1 VIPRAKD
8 LSDTSYSYA
17 AKVDM
22 LKNGALTG
30 KTVLDLSRML
40 PGPYCSMILADHGAR
55 VIAVEDE
62 RFTRD
67 PFFVSALYRN
77 KEHMTLNLK
86 NQVGR
91 EIFSRLVRQADVLIE
106 GFRPGV
112 TARLGVDYPSMQEIN
127 PRLVYC
133 SLTGYGQ
140 SGPQRDRAGH
150 DVNYLAAAGVL
161 DLIGVKEGPPVI
173 PGIQIADL
181 AGGMNAV
188 IGILLALLAREQSG
202 CGQFVDISMSEAALG
217 LLPFVLNQY
226 NQGGS
231 RPVRGDFILSHRY
244 ACYNTYQTADG
255 RALSVGALEPKFWA
269 GLCTHLGV
277 EEYIDH
283 QFDDSRRQEIINALG
298 HIFSQKTL
306 AQWEEELMSLDVCCE
321 RVRNLEEAMA
331 DQQFRDRGMALD
343 FPDQDGR
350 EVPSL
355 GVVAGLDGTPGSL
368 RTRPAKFGEHTGRI
382 LQELGYAP
390 ENIQDLAERGVI

>member
-1 VIPRAKD
+1 
-8 LSDTSYSYA
+8 
-17 AKVDM
+17 M
-22 LKNGALTG
+22 LENGALTG

-55 VIAVEDE
+55 IIAVEDK
-62 RFTRD
+62 RFARD

-86 NQVGR
+86 SQAGR
-91 EIFSRLVRQADVLIE
+91 EVFSRLVRQADVLIE

-112 TARLGVDYPSMQEIN
+112 TARLGVDYASMREIN

-133 SLTGYGQ
+133 SITGYGQ
-140 SGPQRDRAGH
+140 GGPQRDRAGH

-161 DLIGVKEGPPVI
+161 DLIGTKEGPPVI

-188 IGILLALLAREQSG
+188 IGILLALLSREQSG
-202 CGQFVDISMSEAALG
+202 SGQFVDISMSEAAMG

-226 NQGGS
+226 NQSGS

-269 GLCTHLGV
+269 GLCTHLGL
-277 EEYIDH
+277 EKYIEH
-283 QFDDSRRQEIINALG
+283 QFDDSRRQEIVNAFER
-298 HIFSQKTL
+298 IFSQKTL
-306 AQWEEELMSLDVCCE
+306 AQWEEELMPLDVCCE

-331 DQQFRDRGMALD
+331 HPQFRDRGMVLD

-350 EVPSL
+350 MIPSL
-355 GVVAGLDGTPGSL
+355 GVPVGLDETPGSL
-368 RTRPAKFGEHTGRI
+368 RTRPAKFGEHTQQI
-382 LQELGYAP
+382 LLELDYTL
-390 ENIQDLAERGVI
+390 EEIQVMVEQDVI

>member
-1 VIPRAKD
+1 
-8 LSDTSYSYA
+8 
-17 AKVDM
+17 M

-55 VIAVEDE
+55 VIAVEDK
-62 RFTRD
+62 RFARD

-86 NQVGR
+86 SQAGR

-112 TARLGVDYPSMQEIN
+112 SARLGVDYASMQEIN

-133 SLTGYGQ
+133 SITGYGQ
-140 SGPQRDRAGH
+140 SGPQKDRAGH

-161 DLIGVKEGPPVI
+161 DLIGTREGSPVI

-188 IGILLALLAREQSG
+188 MGILLALLAREQSG
-202 CGQFVDISMSEAALG
+202 SGQFVDISMSEAALG

-226 NQGGS
+226 NQSGS
-231 RPVRGDFILSHRY
+231 LPKRGDFVLSHRY
-244 ACYNTYQTADG
+244 ACYTTYQTADG

-283 QFDDSRRQEIINALG
+283 QFDDSRREEIVHALER
-298 HIFSQKTL
+298 IFAQKTL
-306 AQWEEELMSLDVCCE
+306 AQWEEELMSLDICCE
-321 RVRNLEEAMA
+321 GVRNLEEAISHS
-331 DQQFRDRGMALD
+331 QFRERGMALD
-343 FPDQDGR
+343 FPDQEGR

-355 GVVAGLDGTPGSL
+355 GVAVGLNETPGSL
-368 RTRPAKFGEHTGRI
+368 RTRPAKFGEHTRQI
-382 LQELGYAP
+382 LLELKYTR
-390 ENIQDLAERGVI
+390 EEIQAMTEQGVI

>member
-1 VIPRAKD
+1 
-8 LSDTSYSYA
+8 
-17 AKVDM
+17 M
-22 LKNGALTG
+22 LKDGALTG
-30 KTVLDLSRML
+30 KTVVDLSRML

-55 VIAVEDE
+55 VIAVEDK
-62 RFTRD
+62 RFAGD

-86 NQVGR
+86 SQVGR

-112 TARLGVDYPSMQEIN
+112 TARLGVDYASMQEIN

-133 SLTGYGQ
+133 SITGYGQ
-140 SGPQRDRAGH
+140 SGPQNDRAGH
-150 DVNYLAAAGVL
+150 DVNYLATAGVL
-161 DLIGVKEGPPVI
+161 DLIGTKEGSPVI

-188 IGILLALLAREQSG
+188 MGILLALLARERSG
-202 CGQFVDISMSEAALG
+202 SGQFVDISMSEAALG

-226 NQGGS
+226 NQSGS
-231 RPVRGDFILSHRY
+231 RPQRGDFILSHRY
-244 ACYNTYQTADG
+244 ACYTTYQTADG

-277 EEYIDH
+277 EKYIDH
-283 QFDDSRRQEIINALG
+283 QFDDSRREEIIHALER
-298 HIFSQKTL
+298 IIAQKTL
-306 AQWEEELMSLDVCCE
+306 AQWEEELMSLDICCE
-321 RVRNLEEAMA
+321 GVRNLEEAMSHSR
-331 DQQFRDRGMALD
+331 FRERGMALD

-355 GVVAGLDGTPGSL
+355 GVAVGLDETPGSL
-368 RTRPAKFGEHTGRI
+368 RTRPAKFGEHTRQI
-382 LQELGYAP
+382 LLQLEYTQE
-390 ENIQDLAERGVI
+390 EIQAMTEQGVI

>member
-1 VIPRAKD
+1 
-8 LSDTSYSYA
+8 
-17 AKVDM
+17 M

-55 VIAVEDE
+55 VIAFEDK
-62 RFTRD
+62 RFAQD

-86 NQVGR
+86 AQAGR

-112 TARLGVDYPSMQEIN
+112 TARLGVDYTSMQEIN

-133 SLTGYGQ
+133 SITGYGQ

-161 DLIGVKEGPPVI
+161 DLIGSKEGPPVI

-188 IGILLALLAREQSG
+188 TGILLALLAREQSG
-202 CGQFVDISMSEAALG
+202 SGQFVDISMSEAAMG

-226 NQGGS
+226 NQRGQ
-231 RPVRGDFILSHRY
+231 RPKRGDYILSHRY
-244 ACYNTYQTADG
+244 ACYNTYQAADG

-283 QFDDSRRQEIINALG
+283 QFDDSRRQEIVNALER
-298 HIFSQKTL
+298 IFAQKTL
-306 AQWEEELMSLDVCCE
+306 AQWEEELMSLDICCE
-321 RVRNLEEAMA
+321 GVRNLEEAMFHP
-331 DQQFRDRGMALD
+331 QFRDRGMALD
-343 FPDQDGR
+343 FPDQEGR

-355 GVVAGLDGTPGSL
+355 GVAVGLNETPGSL
-368 RTRPAKFGEHTGRI
+368 RTRPAKFGEHTRQI
-382 LQELGYAP
+382 LLELKYTR
-390 ENIQDLAERGVI
+390 EEIQAMTEQGVI